1 MEREDPLQR
10 LERKEAEKKSN
21 SGLKTVM
28 IIMTVLAVILA
39 GVLAYVWM
47 SNRTLVSQ
55 LTLEKEELTEQ
66 VQALQLDY
74 ENTM

>member
-39 GVLAYVWM
+39 GVLAC
-47 SNRTLVSQ
+47 LD
-55 LTLEKEELTEQ
+55 
-66 VQALQLDY
+66 VQQDLGKPAY
-74 ENTM
+74 P